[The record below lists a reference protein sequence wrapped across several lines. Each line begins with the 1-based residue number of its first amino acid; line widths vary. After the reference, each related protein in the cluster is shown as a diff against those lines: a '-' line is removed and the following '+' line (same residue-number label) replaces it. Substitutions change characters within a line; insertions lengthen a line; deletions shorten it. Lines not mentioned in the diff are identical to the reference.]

1 MLGESNDKK
10 VQVMESFHDL
20 VADMDINKNET
31 MEHEMNNDLNQCLTL
46 IVLLIWAFVLYI
58 SYNKFNDV
66 LR

>member
-1 MLGESNDKK
+1 
-10 VQVMESFHDL
+10 MESFHDL

>member
-1 MLGESNDKK
+1 
-10 VQVMESFHDL
+10 MESFHDL
-20 VADMDINKNET
+20 VADMDISKNET
-31 MEHEMNNDLNQCLTL
+31 LDHDLNNDVNQCLTL